1 MPRYAQ
7 DASPEPE
14 EEPASTDG
22 GLLAA
27 AEEEVSQTYEF
38 KDTAWP
44 WSSSDS
50 EDTEDESEDEGPC
63 AFKAA
68 KRSYSSARGAAEKRA
83 RYLYVHL
90 ITSQVRWQTSA
101 LFRQLVNSSSLE
113 QHRDV
118 YTRLIREEADPDE
131 DRLGSV
137 EKQEVEQGRQ
147 PPRDIFGLL
156 EVDTDDAQGLVSPD
170 QGSLFRIELPADDA
184 DIQQI
189 YRKIWHH
196 IYRA

>member
-1 MPRYAQ
+1 M
-7 DASPEPE
+7 
-14 EEPASTDG
+14 
-22 GLLAA
+22 
-27 AEEEVSQTYEF
+27 
-38 KDTAWP
+38 
-44 WSSSDS
+44 
-50 EDTEDESEDEGPC
+50 
-63 AFKAA
+63 
-68 KRSYSSARGAAEKRA
+68 
-83 RYLYVHL
+83 HL

-156 EVDTDDAQGLVSPD
+156 EVDTNDAQGSVT
-170 QGSLFRIELPADDA
+170 
-184 DIQQI
+184 
-189 YRKIWHH
+189 
-196 IYRA
+196 